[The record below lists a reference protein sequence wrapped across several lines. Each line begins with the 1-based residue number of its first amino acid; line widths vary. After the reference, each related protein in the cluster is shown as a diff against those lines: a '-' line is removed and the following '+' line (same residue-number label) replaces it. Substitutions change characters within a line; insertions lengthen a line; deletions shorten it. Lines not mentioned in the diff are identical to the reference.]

1 MRVSFHFLV
10 LIDITKSLKMG
21 LMLRVGEKD
30 ATKIFSKYEKLG
42 NICFLCGCLDHLMK
56 ECDKREKDFFL

>member
-21 LMLRVGEKD
+21 LMLRVGYVSSFVNMLE
-30 ATKIFSKYEKLG
+30 
-42 NICFLCGCLDHLMK
+42 GCVCVCVCHEVD
-56 ECDKREKDFFL
+56 

>member
-1 MRVSFHFLV
+1 
-10 LIDITKSLKMG
+10 MG